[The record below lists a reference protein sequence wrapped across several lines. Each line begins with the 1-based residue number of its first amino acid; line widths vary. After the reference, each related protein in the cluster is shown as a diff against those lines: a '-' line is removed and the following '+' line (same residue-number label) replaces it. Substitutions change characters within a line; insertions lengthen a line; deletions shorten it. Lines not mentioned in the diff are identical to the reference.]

1 MSITSSEEW
10 LEIQPLAKHLR
21 CSLRMIY
28 KLKADGI
35 FIGGIH
41 FYSIGNG
48 KTRGKCIYN
57 LQSCREAL
65 LERTKELAKNK
76 SIQQPEIYKD
86 DQIKQL
92 IEKTIQRGHQQP

>member
-1 MSITSSEEW
+1 MHPEFLWLSIGG
-10 LEIQPLAKHLR
+10 LAKELQ
-21 CSLRMIY
+21 CSHRSIY
-28 KLKADGI
+28 QLKADGI

-92 IEKTIQRGHQQP
+92 IGQTIQRGHQQS

>member
-1 MSITSSEEW
+1 MYPESVWLSIGG
-10 LEIQPLAKHLR
+10 LAKELQ
-21 CSLRMIY
+21 CSHRSIY
-28 KLKADGI
+28 QLKADGI

-65 LERTKELAKNK
+65 LEKTKELAKNK
-76 SIQQPEIYKD
+76 SIQQPEIYNE

-92 IEKTIQRGHQQP
+92 TEKRVHMGSQKS

>member
-1 MSITSSEEW
+1 MHPEFVWLSIGG
-10 LEIQPLAKHLR
+10 LAKELQ
-21 CSLRMIY
+21 CSHRSIY
-28 KLKADGI
+28 QLKADGI

-65 LERTKELAKNK
+65 LERTKNLQNK
-76 SIQQPEIYKD
+76 KEIKYSESYNEA
-86 DQIKQL
+86 QIKSL
-92 IEKTIQRGHQQP
+92 IAQRIKKEGGS

>member
-1 MSITSSEEW
+1 MSITPTEEW
-10 LEIQPLAKHLR
+10 LGIQPLAKHLR

-65 LERTKELAKNK
+65 LEKTKELAKNK

-92 IEKTIQRGHQQP
+92 IEKTIQRGHQQS

>member
-1 MSITSSEEW
+1 MSITPTEEW
-10 LEIQPLAKHLR
+10 LGIQPLAKHLR

-28 KLKADGI
+28 KLKADAV
-35 FIGGIH
+35 FIPGVH

-48 KTRGKCIYN
+48 KFRGKCIYH
-57 LQSCREAL
+57 LQACREAL
-65 LERTKELAKNK
+65 LEKTKELAKNK

-92 IEKTIQRGHQQP
+92 IEKTIQRGHQQS

>member
-1 MSITSSEEW
+1 MYSESVWLSIGG
-10 LEIQPLAKHLR
+10 LAKELQ
-21 CSLRMIY
+21 CSHRSIY
-28 KLKADGI
+28 QLKADGI

-57 LQSCREAL
+57 LQACREAL
-65 LERTKELAKNK
+65 LEKTKELSKNK

>member
-1 MSITSSEEW
+1 MSITPPEEW
-10 LEIQPLAKHLR
+10 LGIQPLAKHLR

-65 LERTKELAKNK
+65 LEKTKELAKNK

-92 IEKTIQRGHQQP
+92 IEKTIQRGHQQS

>member
-1 MSITSSEEW
+1 MYPESVWLSIGG
-10 LEIQPLAKHLR
+10 LAKELQ
-21 CSLRMIY
+21 CSHRSIY
-28 KLKADGI
+28 QLKADGI

-48 KTRGKCIYN
+48 QTRGKCIYN
-57 LQSCREAL
+57 LQACREAL
-65 LERTKELAKNK
+65 LEKTKELAKNK

-92 IEKTIQRGHQQP
+92 IEKTIKRGHQQS

>member
-1 MSITSSEEW
+1 MSITPTEEW

-28 KLKADGI
+28 QLKADGI

-48 KTRGKCIYN
+48 KFRGKCIYN

-65 LERTKELAKNK
+65 LEKTKELAKNK

-92 IEKTIQRGHQQP
+92 IEKAIQRGHQQS

>member
-1 MSITSSEEW
+1 MSITYSEEW

-65 LERTKELAKNK
+65 LKKTKDLAKNK

-86 DQIKQL
+86 DQIKKL
-92 IEKTIQRGHQQP
+92 IEKAIQRNRQ

>member
-57 LQSCREAL
+57 LQSCRKAL
-65 LERTKELAKNK
+65 LKNTKDLAKDK

-86 DQIKQL
+86 EQINQL
-92 IEKTIQRGHQQP
+92 LEKALQRGHQQS

>member
-1 MSITSSEEW
+1 MSITPTEEW
-10 LEIQPLAKHLR
+10 LGIQPLAKHLR

-28 KLKADGI
+28 KLKADEVFVPGV
-35 FIGGIH
+35 H
-41 FYSIGNG
+41 FYCIGNG
-48 KTRGKCIYN
+48 LVRGKCIYN
-57 LQSCREAL
+57 LQACREAL
-65 LERTKELAKNK
+65 LEKTKELAKNK

>member
-65 LERTKELAKNK
+65 LKKTKDLAKDK

-86 DQIKQL
+86 EQINQL
-92 IEKTIQRGHQQP
+92 LEKALQRGHQQS

>member
-1 MSITSSEEW
+1 MVGN
-10 LEIQPLAKHLR
+10 PALAKHLR

-28 KLKADGI
+28 KLKADEVFVPGV
-35 FIGGIH
+35 H

-48 KTRGKCIYN
+48 QTRGKCIYH
-57 LQSCREAL
+57 LQACREAL
-65 LERTKELAKNK
+65 LEKTKELAKNK

-86 DQIKQL
+86 DQIKQI